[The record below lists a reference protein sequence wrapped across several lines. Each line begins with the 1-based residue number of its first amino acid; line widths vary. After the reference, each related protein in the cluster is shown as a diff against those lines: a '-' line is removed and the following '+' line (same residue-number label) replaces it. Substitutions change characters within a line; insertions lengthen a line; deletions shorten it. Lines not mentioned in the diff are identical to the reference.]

1 MSKRS
6 EITLLGIKYIFAFI
20 WKLAGAGAWLASGML
35 LGGALGASGFG
46 AFSFVYACL
55 QVLIVIAVFGV
66 DKLVL
71 RETARLKAGGA
82 FGEIGMLRRNGL
94 RFTLTTSTVCY
105 VLSAGCVL
113 LALIYGLKSDWA
125 LLLVAGL
132 AIPAYALIRVN
143 QGVVAGAGRQVIGA
157 FFETAAIPLLFIA
170 LLFSLTQLSVL
181 SAPIHGVFALISA
194 AICVALCCEFY
205 VRRLIPS
212 GGAGMAVQWQR
223 WIKESGL
230 MVFIGAMFMLI
241 TKMDMI
247 MLNILS
253 TNELVG
259 LYAAA
264 ANLSLVITMVQF
276 SVNSVISSEVAR
288 LYAINDLG
296 SLQRMI
302 TRTSQIVV
310 LVSLTVAL
318 VFLFAGRFILS
329 LYGDEFT
336 ASYELLLVL
345 TVSAGFNASSG
356 PVGAILMMT
365 GHELYAARIVA
376 SGVLLNILANL
387 ILIPMLGALGAA
399 IAALIA
405 TVSWNVAMVTIVVRK
420 VKLDPTCFGFLVRAN

>member
-66 DKLVL
+66 DKFVL

-288 LYAINDLG
+288 LYALNDLG

-405 TVSWNVAMVTIVVRK
+405 TVFWNVAMVTIVVRK